1 MDDRGQSAQDQGT
14 DAVLIIR
21 TAGAE
26 HTRDVGAALG
36 RLLEEGDVVLLQGEL
51 GAGKTTLT
59 QGVARGA
66 GSDELV
72 NSPTFI
78 LVNEY
83 RGRIKLYHADL
94 YRLDDPDAV
103 LALDLPGATLDG
115 ALVVEWPERG
125 EGALPPEHLL
135 VRILHVSPDEREL
148 RFERHGRRARTLL
161 QKLSRSL
168 SEADTSAREDAPA
181 GERRTGA
188 DLPLSS
194 QGRGSG
200 G

>member
-1 MDDRGQSAQDQGT
+1 MDDGGQRAQEQST
-14 DAVLIIR
+14 DNGLTVR

-26 HTRDVGAALG
+26 HTRAVGAALG
-36 RLLEEGDVVLLQGEL
+36 RLLDEGDVVLLQGEL
-51 GAGKTTLT
+51 GAGKTTFT

-135 VRILHVSPDEREL
+135 IRILHVSPEEREL
-148 RFERHGRRARTLL
+148 RLEPHGRRAQTLL
-161 QKLSRSL
+161 RGLARSL
-168 SEADTSAREDAPA
+168 SSDIAPA
-181 GERRTGA
+181 GETALIPGA
-188 DLPLSS
+188 GSDAQFPLPS
-194 QGRGSG
+194 QGRGPG

>member
-1 MDDRGQSAQDQGT
+1 MRIEHMDSVAALHT
-14 DAVLIIR
+14 E
-21 TAGAE
+21 GAE
-26 HTRDVGAALG
+26 ETRAVGEALG

-59 QGVARGA
+59 QGLARGA
-66 GSDELV
+66 GATEVV

-83 RGRIKLYHADL
+83 RGRIKVYHADL
-94 YRLDDPDAV
+94 YRLDDPDDV

-125 EGALPPEHLL
+125 EGLLPAEHLL
-135 VRILHVSPDEREL
+135 VRIEHISPEQRRLLLEGQ
-148 RFERHGRRARTLL
+148 GRRPESLARRLIDNL
-161 QKLSRSL
+161 APSPPP
-168 SEADTSAREDAPA
+168 AR
-181 GERRTGA
+181 
-188 DLPLSS
+188 
-194 QGRGSG
+194 SG

>member
-1 MDDRGQSAQDQGT
+1 MLT
-14 DAVLIIR
+14 VR
-21 TAGAE
+21 TTGAE
-26 HTRDVGAALG
+26 HTRAVGTALG
-36 RLLEEGDVVLLQGEL
+36 RLLDEGDVVLLQGEL
-51 GAGKTTLT
+51 GAGKTTFT
-59 QGVARGA
+59 QGLARGA

-94 YRLDDPDAV
+94 YRLDDSDAV

-135 VRILHVSPDEREL
+135 IRILHVSPDEREL
-148 RFERHGRRARTLL
+148 RLEPRGRRARALV
-161 QKLSRSL
+161 QKLSLSL
-168 SEADTSAREDAPA
+168 PEATTSAIEDAPA
-181 GERRTGA
+181 QERRSGA
-188 DLPLSS
+188 EFPLPS